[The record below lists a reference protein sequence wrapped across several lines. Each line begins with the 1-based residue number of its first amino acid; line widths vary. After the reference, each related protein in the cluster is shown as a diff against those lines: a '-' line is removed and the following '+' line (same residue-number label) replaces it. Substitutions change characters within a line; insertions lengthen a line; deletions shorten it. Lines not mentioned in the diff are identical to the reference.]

1 MNHLHCGFYTY
12 NGKPYF
18 TREDVFDDMLLNH
31 DYDSE
36 IKYYYNDYVFEK
48 CDWAIEPNV
57 DIGTLYKIRAQQIRD
72 KYKYVVLALSG
83 GSDST
88 QVLWSFLKNNI
99 FIDEIQVANL
109 HKMTKNLDRA
119 DMLKDNE
126 FQILLEYELAA
137 LPMLKKVS
145 EISPNTKI
153 TIVDASD
160 LLYDQLSTGKYTTI
174 GNNGRI
180 KHQYPRISS
189 AMGPNNQWWQLFY
202 TTNYERS
209 KDVDSMCVVRGMEK
223 PALNIKND
231 SLFFHFTDQTM
242 VTTASLNL
250 GEFAATYTT
259 EDFFWSKDM
268 PLIPIKQSHIIKK
281 RLESD
286 RKYYNFFVNA
296 REEIRKAAFQ
306 TNLPVHSPAIMMERS
321 FSSMIYPDWN
331 PQTYAGPKPTKKNP
345 EFKLF
350 ETVVGPHTTEG
361 FLKEYRESKEK
372 RFDKINN
379 KIQFYSIMRSKPY
392 FIGKLEFNHAS

>member
-1 MNHLHCGFYTY
+1 MNHLHCGFYVY
-12 NGKPYF
+12 DGKPFF
-18 TREDVFDDMLLNH
+18 TREDAFDYALIKQ
-31 DYDSE
+31 DYDVKL
-36 IKYYYNDYVFEK
+36 KYYYNDHVFEK
-48 CDWAIEPNV
+48 CDWVTEPNV

-109 HKMTKNLDRA
+109 HEMTKKLDRA
-119 DMLKDNE
+119 DMMKDNE

-137 LPMLKKVS
+137 LPLLKKVA

-153 TIVDASD
+153 TIVDASN
-160 LLYDQLSTGKYTTI
+160 LLYNQLSSGRYTTI

-189 AMGPNNQWWQLFY
+189 SMGPNNQWWQLFY

-209 KDVDSMCVVRGMEK
+209 KEVDSMCVVRGMEK
-223 PALNIKND
+223 PALYIEDD

-250 GEFAATYTT
+250 GEFPATYTT

-281 RLESD
+281 RLELD
-286 RKYYNFFVNA
+286 RKYYEFFTKS
-296 REEIRKAAFQ
+296 REELKNHTLVKPIH
-306 TNLPVHSPAIMMERS
+306 TTAIMMERS

-331 PQTYAGPKPTKKNP
+331 PQMYAGPKPTTKNP
-345 EFKLF
+345 EFKLY

-372 RFDKINN
+372 RFEKIN
-379 KIQFYSIMRSKPY
+379 KKYQFYSMLRSQPY
-392 FIGKLEFNHAS
+392 LIGKLELNHVS

>member
-1 MNHLHCGFYTY
+1 MNHLHCGFYVY
-12 NGKPYF
+12 DDKRFF
-18 TREDVFDDMLLNH
+18 TREDAFDYALIRQ
-31 DYDSE
+31 DYDVKL
-36 IKYYYNDYVFEK
+36 KYYYNNDVFEK
-48 CDWAIEPNV
+48 CDWMAEPDF
-57 DIGTLYKIRAQQIRD
+57 DIGLLYKIRAQQIRD
-72 KYKYVVLALSG
+72 KYKYVVLAFSG

-119 DMLKDNE
+119 DMLRDNE

-137 LPMLKKVS
+137 LPMLKKVL
-145 EISPNTKI
+145 ELSPKTKI

-160 LLYDQLSTGKYTTI
+160 LLHDQLSTGKYTII

-189 AMGPNNQWWQLFY
+189 SMGPNNQWWQLFY

-209 KDVDSMCVVRGMEK
+209 KDKNSMCIVRGMEK
-223 PALNIKND
+223 PALHIKNN

-250 GEFAATYTT
+250 REFAATYTT
-259 EDFFWSKDM
+259 EDFFWSRDM

-281 RLESD
+281 RLETD
-286 RKYYNFFVNA
+286 RKYYEFFTQS
-296 REEIRKAAFQ
+296 REELKNHNSVKPI
-306 TNLPVHSPAIMMERS
+306 HSSAIMLERS

-331 PQTYAGPKPTKKNP
+331 PQTYAGPKPTIKNP
-345 EFKLF
+345 EFKLY
-350 ETVVGPHTTEG
+350 ETVVGTHTTEG

-372 RFDKINN
+372 RFEKIN
-379 KIQFYSIMRSKPY
+379 KKYQFYSMLRSQPY
-392 FIGKLEFNHAS
+392 LIGKLELNHAS